1 MRVVIYWS
9 KKTVASE
16 LLFMCVQVIYN
27 LLLGLN
33 KTCWVR
39 AKSRLKKCVGH
50 AIKLKCEIV
59 SYAKWQKIT
68 RGKSSLAQEAL
79 YCVCNKLKKHVRLL
93 TRII

>member
-1 MRVVIYWS
+1 
-9 KKTVASE
+9 
-16 LLFMCVQVIYN
+16 MCVQVIYN

-79 YCVCNKLKKHVRLL
+79 YCVCNKLKKTSQALDSNYL
-93 TRII
+93 TVCLKQTPFSRKEG